1 MPAID
6 HMQKEGRPVKLPVRK
21 SVLGVVM
28 LAALASGT
36 ARGALAT
43 SPVMGDNQAPA
54 KTNNQVLLDGL
65 TAYRDGRY
73 SLALK
78 KLTEASDAD
87 PGNAGARVY
96 LALAQAAT
104 GDCGAA
110 LGELSRAASHAE
122 DGTLSRL
129 AGLAASKC
137 EVNAGR
143 TAAALA
149 LLEDLG
155 KRYPK
160 DADIL
165 YAIAKLHMKAFND
178 ATLAMFQRAPA
189 SYRVHELSAE
199 IFEVENRYSDAVG
212 EYRKAIA
219 QNPQAPNLHF
229 RLGRALLLASHEAA
243 ALDAAK
249 TEFEAELRLSP
260 EDAACEFQ
268 LGQIAQARSQ
278 ADEAQRHFSRA
289 LDLSPD
295 FADALVALGKIESRM
310 KQFNQ
315 AIGHL
320 ERATALQPANE
331 NAHYALMLAYRD
343 AGETAKAK
351 AEKATLDKLQRPA
364 EGEFME
370 FLKKLGEK
378 PPEP

>member
-1 MPAID
+1 MP
-6 HMQKEGRPVKLPVRK
+6 ERLPGARTF
-21 SVLGVVM
+21 SLGVVTLVIAS
-28 LAALASGT
+28 LAIAG
-36 ARGALAT
+36 
-43 SPVMGDNQAPA
+43 NQAPA
-54 KTNNQVLLDGL
+54 TADNQAIIDGL
-65 TAYRDGRY
+65 KAYRDGRY
-73 SLALK
+73 SVALK
-78 KLTEASDAD
+78 KLKEASDAD
-87 PGNAGARVY
+87 PANHRARVY
-96 LALAQAAT
+96 LALTQAAM

-110 LGELSRAASHAE
+110 LGELNRAANDHE
-122 DGTLSRL
+122 DATLARL

-137 EVNAGR
+137 QMNAGK

-149 LLEDLG
+149 LLEDLE

-165 YAIAKLHMKAFND
+165 YALAKLHMNAFND
-178 ATLAMFQRAPA
+178 ATLEMFQRTPA

-199 IFEVENRYSDAVG
+199 IFEVESRYAEAAG

-219 QNPQAPNLHF
+219 QNPQAPDLHF
-229 RLGRALLLASHEAA
+229 RLGRALILASHDAA

-249 TEFEAELRLSP
+249 TEFEAELRLNP

-268 LGQIAQARSQ
+268 LGQIAQAQ
-278 ADEAQRHFSRA
+278 ARADDARQHFSRA
-289 LDLSPD
+289 LALSPN

-310 KQFNQ
+310 KQFSE

-331 NAHYALMLAYRD
+331 NAHYALMMAYRD

-351 AEKATLDKLQRPA
+351 AEKATLDRLQRPA
-364 EGEFME
+364 EGEFTE

>member
-1 MPAID
+1 MMQVALGIGFAASPAIAD
-6 HMQKEGRPVKLPVRK
+6 DQAP
-21 SVLGVVM
+21 
-28 LAALASGT
+28 AT
-36 ARGALAT
+36 A
-43 SPVMGDNQAPA
+43 DNQAI
-54 KTNNQVLLDGL
+54 LDGL
-65 TAYRDGRY
+65 TAYRDGHY
-73 SLALK
+73 SVALK
-78 KLTEASDAD
+78 KLKEASETE
-87 PGNAGARVY
+87 PGNAKARAY
-96 LALAQAAT
+96 LALAQAAAA
-104 GDCGAA
+104 DCGSA
-110 LGELSRAASHAE
+110 LDELTRTANDTEA
-122 DGTLSRL
+122 GTLARL

-137 EVNAGR
+137 QMNAGK

-149 LLEDLG
+149 LLEDLE

-165 YAIAKLHMKAFND
+165 YALAKLHMKAFND
-178 ATLAMFQRAPA
+178 ATLEMFQRAPA

-199 IFEVENRYSDAVG
+199 IFEVENRYADAVG

-219 QNPQAPNLHF
+219 QNPQAPDLHF
-229 RLGRALLLASHEAA
+229 RLGRALLLASHDAA

-268 LGQIAQARSQ
+268 LGAIAQAQTREDDARQ
-278 ADEAQRHFSRA
+278 HFSRA
-289 LDLSPD
+289 LELSPD

-331 NAHYALMLAYRD
+331 NAHYALMMAYRD
-343 AGETAKAK
+343 AGQTAKAK

-364 EGEFME
+364 EGEFTE

>member
-1 MPAID
+1 M
-6 HMQKEGRPVKLPVRK
+6 K
-21 SVLGVVM
+21 SLGLVM
-28 LAALASGT
+28 LAALASGL
-36 ARGALAT
+36 APGASAA
-43 SPVMGDNQAPA
+43 SQADNQA
-54 KTNNQVLLDGL
+54 LIDGL

-78 KLTEASDAD
+78 KLKEASAAE
-87 PGNAGARVY
+87 PGNARARVY
-96 LALAQAAT
+96 LSLAQAAT
-104 GDCGAA
+104 GDCAAA
-110 LGELSRAASHAE
+110 LDELNRAASRPE
-122 DGTLSRL
+122 DGTLARL

-137 EVNAGR
+137 QVNAGK
-143 TAAALA
+143 TAEALA
-149 LLEDLG
+149 QLEDLQ

-199 IFEVENRYSDAVG
+199 IFEVENRYAEAAG

-219 QNPQAPNLHF
+219 QNPHAPDLHF

-249 TEFEAELRLSP
+249 TEFEAELRLNP

-268 LGQIAQARSQ
+268 LAQIAQAQNRTDDARQ
-278 ADEAQRHFSRA
+278 HFSKA

-295 FADALVALGKIESRM
+295 FADALVALAKVESRM
-310 KQFNQ
+310 KQFSQ
-315 AIGHL
+315 AIAHL

-331 NAHYALMLAYRD
+331 SAHYALMMAYRD
-343 AGETAKAK
+343 AGETGKAK

-364 EGEFME
+364 EGEFTE

>member
-1 MPAID
+1 
-6 HMQKEGRPVKLPVRK
+6 MQKQARPRTFL
-21 SVLGVVM
+21 LGIVM
-28 LAALASGT
+28 LAALAAGM
-36 ARGALAT
+36 APGASAA
-43 SPVMGDNQAPA
+43 SPTDNQA
-54 KTNNQVLLDGL
+54 LIDGL
-65 TAYRDGRY
+65 TAYQDGRY

-78 KLTEASDAD
+78 KLKEASSAE
-87 PGNAGARVY
+87 PGNARARVY

-110 LGELSRAASHAE
+110 LRELNRAANDPE
-122 DGTLSRL
+122 GGTLARL

-137 EVNAGR
+137 QVNAGK
-143 TAAALA
+143 TAEALA
-149 LLEDLG
+149 LLEDLE
-155 KRYPK
+155 KSYPK

-178 ATLAMFQRAPA
+178 ATLAMFQSAPA

-199 IFEVENRYSDAVG
+199 IFEVENRHAEAVG

-219 QNPQAPNLHF
+219 QNPRAPDLHF
-229 RLGRALLLASHEAA
+229 RLGRALLLASHDAA

-249 TEFEAELRLSP
+249 TEFEAELRLNP

-268 LGQIAQARSQ
+268 LAQIAQAQNR
-278 ADEAQRHFSRA
+278 ADDARQHFSRA
-289 LDLSPD
+289 IELSPD
-295 FADALVALGKIESRM
+295 FADALVALGKIESRT
-310 KQFNQ
+310 KQFSQ

-331 NAHYALMLAYRD
+331 TAHYALMMAYRD

-364 EGEFME
+364 EGEFTE